1 MCTCIHVYTHTQ
13 VQTRTVHYLYFYCY
27 CTHARSSTTRRW
39 PQRGHSR
46 SAPTSA
52 TEGHSALSGRTESRI
67 IDFLTLDLLRDQRLP
82 LNRLQLF
89 AVIAA
94 TNHAVDVSREID
106 ALFAWHDVRA
116 SSKVRGAMLNS
127 ISTFDLFFVF
137 KKYEMPAAALCCC
150 LVVQHNFR
158 IERPPQ
164 GRG

>member
-1 MCTCIHVYTHTQ
+1 MFVMREGCPRLIRCAIQ
-13 VQTRTVHYLYFYCY
+13 VLLAVVSLRNEIAILTF
-27 CTHARSSTTRRW
+27 
-39 PQRGHSR
+39 
-46 SAPTSA
+46 
-52 TEGHSALSGRTESRI
+52 HSALSGRTESRI